1 MKEYN
6 SINDCLDCDEIIEYL
21 FKTFKGISNN
31 PCLFDNRDF
40 LTEWIET
47 HNGWF
52 FDDNLPKLIEL
63 LNITVKYIN
72 NKSSKGRFTKQ
83 NDFLKGSRL
92 NNMEKIQNSV
102 KGNLIKVKVDLEDLF
117 LKGEK
122 TDSLLKLIDEALDRI
137 ELFVPTVN
145 KVNCNVDEMRNFL
158 TSLNF
163 ENKSSV
169 DEYIKVFQEYDFKDK
184 SKPILEIDNE

>member
-1 MKEYN
+1 
-6 SINDCLDCDEIIEYL
+6 
-21 FKTFKGISNN
+21 
-31 PCLFDNRDF
+31 
-40 LTEWIET
+40 
-47 HNGWF
+47 
-52 FDDNLPKLIEL
+52 
-63 LNITVKYIN
+63 
-72 NKSSKGRFTKQ
+72 
-83 NDFLKGSRL
+83 
-92 NNMEKIQNSV
+92 MEKIQNSV